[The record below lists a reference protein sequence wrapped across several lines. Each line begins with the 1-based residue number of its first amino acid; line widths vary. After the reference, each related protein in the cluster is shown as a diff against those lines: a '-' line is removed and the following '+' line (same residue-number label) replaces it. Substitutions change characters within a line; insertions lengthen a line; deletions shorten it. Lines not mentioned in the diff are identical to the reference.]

1 MSTRTRST
9 ARAEAEAK
17 AKADATAKPTT
28 RRTRARAESPLL
40 PALPPAKRP
49 RKSQVA
55 AEPEPEP
62 EPEPESEPEPE
73 PEPEPVAETPARA
86 AVVASK
92 GKGRGGGGKGKPA
105 AKRRGK
111 RTSAQRAQEDAEATV
126 PERLTGWLPA
136 SLRKLQILLLLLPQ
150 FSLCSA
156 RLLPSLTLALKSP
169 LGLTVDVHLRVWTQ
183 HVLGAAVLVLMSL
196 DRVLAAA
203 AVVTLC
209 ALLLA
214 LEAAALFSGLPCLK
228 VVLWAAVLPRLLLLR
243 LHLLR
248 LLLLCLHLLQPLLL
262 RPLLLRPLLLR
273 PLLLRPLLPHRVS
286 AGGILRGN
294 QVAHGTHQEVVP
306 VPERPVVDDATL
318 EVSLQVFSS
327 AVTGAERVGVTFK
340 VVPNPSLSD
349 ILAGVRQRLP
359 HRDGLLYLWQRDI
372 WQAHGHLQT
381 LTSMSDPFSTWDQ
394 EPANNVAT
402 ARIVIEAT
410 QAVPAFSASTTT
422 SSVPSVAAAL
432 ALPKLVVR
440 PNQDDRHLSYIRAV
454 VGAEADH
461 AKYFKVECTD
471 IVHGYQRYCAIA
483 AADKRR
489 LEMRKAKTLPAPYE
503 KLTNMQLICSFFS
516 YSRWAAYKPFEEVEK
531 TLQDTDL
538 YRYLTGRSVSDKRLA
553 VIFGSVAAYYPL
565 ETLASAISNTKL
577 DLARQESEQHQR
589 VSLARALDHSFT
601 SPFSLP
607 FALSRASPNLSSGLA
622 IAHSTISPYQQTWLF
637 PWTLAALLPSPL
649 LISPFVPSP

>member
-17 AKADATAKPTT
+17 AKADAAAKPTT
-28 RRTRARAESPLL
+28 RHTRARADSPLL

-62 EPEPESEPEPE
+62 EPESEPE
-73 PEPEPVAETPARA
+73 PEPEPVAKTPARA

-105 AKRRGK
+105 AKKRGK
-111 RTSAQRAQEDAEATV
+111 RTSAQRAQEDAEATA
-126 PERLTGWLPA
+126 PERLTGVARILEEAADPVAPPAPVQPVQRTPSPQPDLGFEVSPWLDRGRAPSRVDPARARGRSASPHVPGPRSRRSSSRDLVRPPPRSRSSSPVLRASMPEGGAVGSRAPTPAPAPPA
-136 SLRKLQILLLLLPQ
+136 SAPP
-150 FSLCSA
+150 A
-156 RLLPSLTLALKSP
+156 P
-169 LGLTVDVHLRVWTQ
+169 
-183 HVLGAAVLVLMSL
+183 AAPAPAAPAP
-196 DRVLAAA
+196 AAA
-203 AVVTLC
+203 AP
-209 ALLLA
+209 
-214 LEAAALFSGLPCLK
+214 AAPAP
-228 VVLWAAVLPRLLLLR
+228 AAPAPAPAPPRVR
-243 LHLLR
+243 A
-248 LLLLCLHLLQPLLL
+248 
-262 RPLLLRPLLLR
+262 
-273 PLLLRPLLPHRVS
+273 HRRKGTTSMNGASRS

-327 AVTGAERVGVTFK
+327 TVTGAERVGVTFK

-402 ARIVIEAT
+402 ACIVIEAT

-440 PNQDDRHLSYIRAV
+440 PNQDDHHLSYIRAV

-471 IVHGYQRYCAIA
+471 IVHGYQRYCAIT

-538 YRYLTGRSVSDKRLA
+538 YRYLT
-553 VIFGSVAAYYPL
+553 
-565 ETLASAISNTKL
+565 
-577 DLARQESEQHQR
+577 
-589 VSLARALDHSFT
+589 
-601 SPFSLP
+601 
-607 FALSRASPNLSSGLA
+607 
-622 IAHSTISPYQQTWLF
+622 
-637 PWTLAALLPSPL
+637 
-649 LISPFVPSP
+649 